1 MTFTMLIANVKGVAT
16 KTTFLGAPPDALPS
30 PSSIML
36 NINVHFNRRFLF
48 LTALF
53 EAHEIK

>member
-1 MTFTMLIANVKGVAT
+1 MPIAKVKGVAT

-36 NINVHFNRRFLF
+36 NINVHLTRGFPF

>member
-1 MTFTMLIANVKGVAT
+1 MTFTMPIAKVKGVAT

-36 NINVHFNRRFLF
+36 NINVHLTRGFPF